1 MVDHG
6 ISENYVIYW
15 LQADADFH
23 TRRDRGLNYARH
35 LLRYGRAR
43 TSLNNIYETA
53 LLRFNGDIVLAAE
66 VLRRAIDELAN
77 PTAVD
82 DSFPADDSP
91 VWQSVR
97 LCLGYFPGYS
107 KPAPQ
112 APRYRD
118 RLPRSRYF
126 E

>member
-1 MVDHG
+1 M
-6 ISENYVIYW
+6 IYW

-23 TRRDRGLNYARH
+23 TRRDRGLNYGRYLVRH
-35 LLRYGRAR
+35 RPAE
-43 TSLNNIYETA
+43 TSLNDIYENA
-53 LLRFNGDIVLAAE
+53 LTRFNGNIVLAAE
-66 VLRRAIDELAN
+66 VLRRAIDELAT
-77 PTAVD
+77 PTVVD

-91 VWQSVR
+91 IWKNVR
-97 LCLGYFPGYS
+97 LCLGYFQGYS